1 MTDLNPNH
9 KITHEKLDLTREDI
23 RKLMPILTLLDT
35 EEQEKDLD
43 FADRLF
49 NLLQSLI
56 EKGDRQERLLAQ
68 LNRQLTEMMA
78 YLKILTDVATQDEES
93 GFSD

>member
-1 MTDLNPNH
+1 MTELNSNH

-23 RKLMPILTLLDT
+23 QKLLPILTLL
-35 EEQEKDLD
+35 EPEAQEQDID

-56 EKGDRQERLLAQ
+56 EKGEQQDRLLAR
-68 LNRQLTEMMA
+68 LNGQLTEMMA
-78 YLKILTDVATQDEES
+78 YLKILTEVATLDEGFGSS
-93 GFSD
+93 G

>member
-1 MTDLNPNH
+1 MTELNSNH
-9 KITHEKLDLTREDI
+9 KITHEKLDLTRDDI
-23 RKLMPILTLLDT
+23 QKLMPMLTLLDA

-49 NLLQSLI
+49 NLLQSLM
-56 EKGDRQERLLAQ
+56 EKGDLQERQLAH
-68 LNRQLTEMMA
+68 LNGQLTEMMA
-78 YLKILTDVATQDEES
+78 YLKILTEVATPGEAS

>member
-1 MTDLNPNH
+1 MTELNSNH
-9 KITHEKLDLTREDI
+9 KITHEKLDLTRDDI
-23 RKLMPILTLLDT
+23 QKLLPILTLLDP
-35 EEQEKDLD
+35 EAQEKDID

-56 EKGDRQERLLAQ
+56 ESAERQDRLLAN
-68 LNRQLTEMMA
+68 LSGQLTDVMA
-78 YLKILTDVATQDEES
+78 YLKILTEVATQDEAS

>member
-1 MTDLNPNH
+1 MTEMNSNH

-23 RKLMPILTLLDT
+23 QKLLPILALLDP
-35 EEQEKDLD
+35 EAQEKDLD

-56 EKGDRQERLLAQ
+56 EKGDRQERQLAH
-68 LNRQLTEMMA
+68 LNGQLTEMMA
-78 YLKILTDVATQDEES
+78 YLKILTEVATPGEAS

>member
-1 MTDLNPNH
+1 MIQLISDH

-23 RKLMPILTLLDT
+23 QKLLPILTLLDT

-56 EKGDRQERLLAQ
+56 EKGERQERQLAH
-68 LNRQLTEMMA
+68 LNGQLTEMMA
-78 YLKILTDVATQDEES
+78 YLKILTEVATSDGAS